1 MLKFIVIVVN
11 LYIEYDVAIKKS
23 HFQILEW
30 HMALLVTY
38 YILWKIYDWFQLKKR
53 HVRIYRYYKDRER
66 GIEG

>member
-38 YILWKIYDWFQLKKR
+38 YIL
-53 HVRIYRYYKDRER
+53 
-66 GIEG
+66 